1 MTTRAL
7 PPWDTWSVW
16 QTGGGVS
23 EQRIERLFG
32 TRDFRKWSPELRVM
46 SGKAGQ
52 QFSAYI
58 IGRHGN
64 EETARKNFPSFY
76 PRIDAQKAMLL
87 KADDGTWF
95 PVLTWGPDGW
105 LPLSQDQSL
114 ALVRQL
120 NPPEMSAPS
129 NIPLEGGTKGGKGSG
144 GKAPAP
150 PAPPKEPTASQVN
163 QALEQVGARPAGG
176 FADENSV
183 ALKVE
188 QAQSHPAVAMGTKA
202 VKFVGSVAA
211 GFAAKELLG
220 WAWENLR
227 PKPPV

>member
-1 MTTRAL
+1 MTTKAL

-16 QTGGGVS
+16 QTGGGLA
-23 EQRIERLFG
+23 EGKIERLFG
-32 TRDFRKWSPELRVM
+32 TRNFSKWSPALRVM
-46 SGKAGQ
+46 STKASR

-58 IGRHGN
+58 IGRHGD
-64 EETARKNFPSFY
+64 EATARKNFPSFY
-76 PRIDAQKAMLL
+76 PRIEAAKAMLL
-87 KADDGTWF
+87 RAEDGSWF

-120 NPPEMSAPS
+120 GPPDMGITPALDSS
-129 NIPLEGGTKGGKGSG
+129 DTGTQ
-144 GKAPAP
+144 GKA

-163 QALEQVGARPAGG
+163 ATLEQVGARPAGG

-188 QAQSHPAVAMGTKA
+188 AAQSHPAVAAGSKA
-202 VKFVGSVAA
+202 AKFIGSVAA